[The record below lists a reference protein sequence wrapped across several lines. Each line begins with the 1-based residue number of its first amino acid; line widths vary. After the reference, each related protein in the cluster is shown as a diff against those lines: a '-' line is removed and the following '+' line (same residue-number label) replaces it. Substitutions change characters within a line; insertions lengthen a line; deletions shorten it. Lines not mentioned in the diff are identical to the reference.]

1 MYNYI
6 NMDDVYRSDIF
17 HSFNDDENIYDFK
30 SIDELDRYEERIEM
44 LNKRNKLIEKQ
55 RLIKK
60 KEKND
65 LIEKTNLQVKLL
77 NKIKKNNWITK
88 IKNLFKNLFKK

>member
-88 IKNLFKNLFKK
+88 IKNLFKNLFK